1 MVGKMFYDA
10 IVPNS
15 QEIATGQCCCS
26 QHAATS
32 TSNLRSVLCTS
43 RSTCKLLASCQT
55 ATLQMLQHMCWNRSL
70 HRPDF
75 DQRTH
80 SLRKLAVCNLAHAM
94 GHSILFLLQKDRR
107 LSDHDVRKQQ
117 LLLSNTSELAPHT
130 PTAPDLLT
138 SATQKEPNS
147 CASVASVLQPSDCTA
162 FQGC

>member
-1 MVGKMFYDA
+1 MQQPAPQTCAACCVRLVQPASCWHRVRLQPCK
-10 IVPNS
+10 
-15 QEIATGQCCCS
+15 CCS
-26 QHAATS
+26 
-32 TSNLRSVLCTS
+32 
-43 RSTCKLLASCQT
+43 TCAGTGHCIAQ
-55 ATLQMLQHMCWNRSL
+55 
-70 HRPDF
+70 DF

-138 SATQKEPNS
+138 SAMQKEPNS